1 MVKIAL
7 VHDWLTVPGGAE
19 DVFREMV
26 DLYPGTVF
34 TSQFDASRIRF
45 LEGLDVRTSYVQRLP
60 WALKRHYIYAPLLAG
75 VYSRFDLREFDVVLS
90 DSHSFAHG
98 VRKRPDA
105 LHICYYHTPARSLWV
120 PEIDR
125 RASGGLVKPLI
136 ARRLRVLDLAAS
148 KRPDVLLANSRTT
161 AARIEKFYGR
171 EVREVIYPPVRTDK
185 FLGIPRLGDEEGL
198 LYWGRLIPYKRID
211 LAIAAAKRLGCRLN
225 IVGSGPLE
233 GQLRAQAEGAPNIV
247 FHGRLTDEKLH
258 QLMSLSKAF
267 VFPGYEDFG
276 IVVVEALAAGLPVV
290 AYGQGGATESVLPG
304 FGVLFEHQT
313 VDDLVSAIRRLDDLD
328 FDEARARAH
337 ARTFDR
343 EVFRDRYRSV
353 VDECIATHFGAP
365 NPARPESF

>member
-1 MVKIAL
+1 MKFAL

-26 DLYPGTVF
+26 DLFPGTVF

-45 LEGLDVRTSYVQRLP
+45 LQGMEVRTSYVQRLP

-98 VRKRPDA
+98 VRKRADA

-125 RASGGLVKPLI
+125 RASGGFVKPLI
-136 ARRLRVLDLAAS
+136 ARRLKTLDLIAS

-171 EVREVIYPPVRTDK
+171 QVQEVIYPPVRTDQ
-185 FLGIPRLGDEEGL
+185 FLDIPREGTDQGL

-211 LAIAAAKRLGCRLN
+211 LAIDAARRLGCRLN

-233 GQLRAQAEGAPNIV
+233 GELRARAAGDSNIV
-247 FHGRLTDEKLH
+247 FHGRLPDADLH
-258 QLMSLSKAF
+258 RLMARSRAF

-290 AYGQGGATESVLPG
+290 AFGQGGATESVLPR
-304 FGVLFEHQT
+304 FGVLFERQT
-313 VDDLVSAIRRLDDLD
+313 VDDLVGAIERLEDLD
-328 FDEARARAH
+328 FDEAGARAH
-337 ARTFDR
+337 AQTFDR
-343 EVFRDRYRSV
+343 EVFRSRYRAV
-353 VDECIATHFGAP
+353 VEASIERHFGTRP
-365 NPARPESF
+365 RPPESS

>member
-1 MVKIAL
+1 MKIAL

-26 DLYPGTVF
+26 DLFPGTVF
-34 TSQFDASRIRF
+34 TSQFDANRIRF
-45 LEGLDVRTSYVQRLP
+45 LEGHEVRTSYVQRLP

-105 LHICYYHTPARSLWV
+105 LHVCYYHTPARSLWV
-120 PEIDR
+120 PQIDR

-136 ARRLRVLDLAAS
+136 ARRLKTLDLAAS

-185 FLGIPRLGDEEGL
+185 FLGIPRLSDDEGL

-211 LAIAAAKRLGCRLN
+211 LAIEAAKRLGCRLN
-225 IVGSGPLE
+225 IVGGGPLE
-233 GQLRAQAEGAPNIV
+233 GQLRAQAAGATNIV
-247 FHGRLTDEKLH
+247 FHGRLPDEDLH
-258 QLMSLSKAF
+258 RLMSHSKAF

-313 VDDLVSAIRRLDDLD
+313 VEDLVGAIERLNDLV
-328 FDEARARAH
+328 FDEVAARAH
-337 ARTFDR
+337 AKTFDR
-343 EVFRDRYRSV
+343 EVFRERYRSV
-353 VDECIATHFGAP
+353 VDECIAEHFGGAS
-365 NPARPESF
+365 PARPSSS